1 MGIHILVIEIFI
13 KGSYLFL
20 CKGTISLLQKEGAG
34 LPPGSTDIY
43 IIQPIAV
50 YICNSQSRT
59 FPGDHMG
66 NQRLPVELYKI
77 ILTMSEIN
85 IQLICNL
92 NRKRLFIFF
101 RCRRHHDGIFI
112 TQYKSSINIQTLQTI
127 CISSWPT
134 HLYHHEL
141 SYSTEAKVKK
151 RLYRRL
157 NTPDRVKF
165 PDQKLLRI
173 LLPDRRP
180 CTATIPL
187 CSGPLQLH
195 FQK

>member
-59 FPGDHMG
+59 FPVDHMG

-77 ILTMSEIN
+77 ILTMSETN
-85 IQLICNL
+85 IQLIVNINKKTL
-92 NRKRLFIFF
+92 NALFCRLG
-101 RCRRHHDGIFI
+101 HDVYILI
-112 TQYKSSINIQTLQTI
+112 VQCKSLIHIQALRFLCFSIRPSL
-127 CISSWPT
+127 
-134 HLYHHEL
+134 LYVPAL
-141 SYSTEAKVKK
+141 IYSPEAKVKK
-151 RLYRRL
+151 RLYR
-157 NTPDRVKF
+157 
-165 PDQKLLRI
+165 
-173 LLPDRRP
+173 
-180 CTATIPL
+180 
-187 CSGPLQLH
+187 
-195 FQK
+195 

>member
-20 CKGTISLLQKEGAG
+20 CKGTISLLQKEGAR

-92 NRKRLFIFF
+92 NKKRLFIFF
-101 RCRRHHDGIFI
+101 RCRGHHDRSEEH
-112 TQYKSSINIQTLQTI
+112 TSELQ
-127 CISSWPT
+127 SRG
-134 HLYHHEL
+134 HLLCRLLIE
-141 SYSTEAKVKK
+141 KK
-151 RLYRRL
+151 
-157 NTPDRVKF
+157 
-165 PDQKLLRI
+165 QK
-173 LLPDRRP
+173 
-180 CTATIPL
+180 
-187 CSGPLQLH
+187 
-195 FQK
+195 